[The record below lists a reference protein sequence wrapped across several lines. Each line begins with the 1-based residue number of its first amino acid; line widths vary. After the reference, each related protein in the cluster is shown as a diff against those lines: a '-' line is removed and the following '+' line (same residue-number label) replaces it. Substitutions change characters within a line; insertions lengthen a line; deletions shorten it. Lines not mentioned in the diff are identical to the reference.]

1 MSTDIIHIYFLGRET
16 KGRRFESSKV
26 LLLPVLSLAWALL
39 LTRSAATAA
48 EFLDDSVLAGSS
60 D

>member
-1 MSTDIIHIYFLGRET
+1 M
-16 KGRRFESSKV
+16 